1 MRPIPTTL
9 GCQIVIESAEG
20 VPLPAESKDFD
31 R

>member
-20 VPLPAESKDFD
+20 VPLPAEGKDFD